1 MSHSRRVALSVK
13 LSAAA
18 LFPAALLASACSSPP
33 PAQSPEAAA
42 TTTAE
47 PVEAAPASEPAA
59 PAPPETT
66 PAQDEALVQT
76 LFVREQ
82 PAACE
87 AEGPRQCLMVRSSE
101 SEAWRLF
108 YAPIEGFEYE
118 PSFAYELRVAVS
130 PTLNPPADAPAL
142 RYELVHVVSKK
153 KVGM

>member
-1 MSHSRRVALSVK
+1 MSHSRRVALSLT

-18 LFPAALLASACSSPP
+18 LFPAAFFASACSSPP
-33 PAQSPEAAA
+33 PAQSPEAAV
-42 TTTAE
+42 TPE
-47 PVEAAPASEPAA
+47 PAEAAPPSEPAA
-59 PAPPETT
+59 SAAPEAT
-66 PAQDEALVQT
+66 PAEDEALVQT

-87 AEGPRQCLMVRSSE
+87 AEGTRQCLMVRSSE

-118 PSFAYELRVAVS
+118 PSYAYELRVAVS
-130 PTLNPPADAPAL
+130 PTVNPPADAPAL
-142 RYELVHVVSKK
+142 RYELVNVVSKT